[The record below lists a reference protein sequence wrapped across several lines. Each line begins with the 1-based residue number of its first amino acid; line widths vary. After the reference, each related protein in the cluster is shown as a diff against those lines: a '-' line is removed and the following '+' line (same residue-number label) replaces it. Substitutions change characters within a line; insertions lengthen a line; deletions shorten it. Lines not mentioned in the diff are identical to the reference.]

1 MLPWADL
8 QPEWIVFN
16 WKIEQSSTENE
27 CINKERIWNIK
38 NWKSAQISA
47 SIGCNRIKYHNI
59 IVKYLFIKKHIMD
72 IVMNKHLLDN
82 DILCFKK
89 TQLKTNDFWQIES
102 ALQRQSKM
110 HFNTNITKFKS
121 IAYDYS
127 NHTARKTIFPRS
139 WNIKESSK
147 RPRKYHLSINF
158 LAEKKT
164 IFPITEMFKARTSQ
178 QLVNIVFPSTSWLK
192 KDRISNH
199 RKVQNKNFPVISK
212 YHISVNFLAPE
223 KTVFP
228 ISEKAKARPFQ

>member
-1 MLPWADL
+1 M
-8 QPEWIVFN
+8 
-16 WKIEQSSTENE
+16 EQSSTENE
-27 CINKERIWNIK
+27 CIDKERIWNIK
-38 NWKSAQISA
+38 NWKSTQISA

-102 ALQRQSKM
+102 ALQRQCKM

-164 IFPITEMFKARTSQ
+164 IFPITKKFKARTSQ
-178 QLVNIVFPSTSWLK
+178 QLVYIVLTSTSWLK
-192 KDRISNH
+192 KRLYFQSPKSSKQELS
-199 RKVQNKNFPVISK
+199 RISK
-212 YHISVNFLAPE
+212 YHISVNILAPE
-223 KTVFP
+223 KTVFT
-228 ISEKAKARPFQ
+228 ISKKVKTRTF